1 MNDHSK
7 NNKPNYHYNYNR
19 SQAIED
25 GVLVDV
31 TDTAKAIGIKWHVA
45 VTSAVWRDY
54 IVWTDNDIRRQGP
67 QETADRLWHIIFI
80 LHRTMRKAD
89 RHEDVIFFE
98 LDILPRDGASYRVK
112 LTRLKAVI
120 SAGDH
125 FEPVITIMLPDED

>member
-45 VTSAVWRDY
+45 VLLLY
-54 IVWTDNDIRRQGP
+54 G
-67 QETADRLWHIIFI
+67 EII
-80 LHRTMRKAD
+80 LY
-89 RHEDVIFFE
+89 
-98 LDILPRDGASYRVK
+98 GQ
-112 LTRLKAVI
+112 
-120 SAGDH
+120 
-125 FEPVITIMLPDED
+125 ITI